1 MEQFATVRWHDGKV
15 RILDQTQLPNEL
27 ILLEI
32 SDHSGIVNAI
42 KKLSV
47 RGAPAIGIA
56 AAFGVVLSVWNASDI
71 DRTGFL
77 VKANKAIDDL
87 KATRPT
93 AKNLFWALNKMRIA
107 LSGNLNKPL
116 KEIKLELLKA
126 AQGILEDDIDRCR
139 KIGKFGAE
147 LMPMRANVLTHCNA
161 GALATGGYGTA
172 LGVLRAA
179 REMGKKVQVYAD
191 ETRPLLQGARLT
203 TFELLEDGFDV
214 TLICDNMAA
223 TVMKQGLV
231 NAVIVGADRITR
243 NGDVANKIGTYGLAV
258 LARQHNIPFYVAAP
272 LSTFDFDLAN
282 GDEIPIEE
290 RDPEEVR
297 KFGSSLVAPED
308 VKVYNPAF
316 DVTPNELVETII
328 TEEGVFKKPF
338 EQSLAELKKNLDS
351 NLK

>member
-1 MEQFATVRWHDGKV
+1 MEEFATVQWHDGKV
-15 RILDQTQLPNEL
+15 RILDQTQLPNDL
-27 ILLEI
+27 VLLEI

-42 KKLSV
+42 NKLSV

-93 AKNLFWALNKMRIA
+93 AKNLFWALNKMRVA
-107 LSGNLNKPL
+107 LSSNLNKPL

-126 AQGILEDDIDRCR
+126 AQNILEDDIDRCR

-147 LMPMRANVLTHCNA
+147 LLPMRANVLTHCNA

-179 REMGKKVQVYAD
+179 KEMGKKVQVYAD

-203 TFELLEDGFDV
+203 AFELMEDGFDV

-223 TVMKQGLV
+223 IVMKQGLV
-231 NAVIVGADRITR
+231 NAVVVGADRIAR
-243 NGDVANKIGTYGLAV
+243 NGDVANKIGTYGVAV

-297 KFGSSLVAPED
+297 KFNSSLVAPED

-316 DVTPNELVETII
+316 DVTPHELVEAII
-328 TEEGVFKKPF
+328 TEEGVFKKPS
-338 EQSLAELKKNLDS
+338 EQSLAELKNKS
-351 NLK
+351 